1 MTKMVAGS
9 LHDPMPPF
17 FLYLRTIPRSILLL
31 HTALIAVNGLVWLIA
46 WQAFATRPV
55 LLGTAFLAWIFGLRH
70 ALDADHIAAI
80 DNTVRRLMQAGIQ
93 PHRTGLWFSLGH
105 STIVVL
111 ACALIA
117 VSAQQFQT
125 LLENIRFFG
134 GTVGTLTSAVFLLC
148 IAVANLMIL
157 RTLWQQFRNACQQT
171 MSQAALH
178 DALDKSGLL
187 SRLCRPVFERISQPW
202 HLYPLGVLFG
212 LGFDTATEI
221 GLLGI
226 TATQHAGGIPAWEIM
241 IFPALFTTG
250 MTLVD
255 TLDSSLMAGAYGWA
269 FSNPQRKLWYNITM
283 TAISITVA
291 LLIGSVEALGL
302 IGAHLHL
309 RGTIWQDI
317 ASLNDDLADF
327 GFLIVGVFIVIWLL
341 SALAYRLA
349 DLDNCA
355 HRQERSPGN

>member
-1 MTKMVAGS
+1 
-9 LHDPMPPF
+9 MPPF
-17 FLYLRTIPRSILLL
+17 FLHLRTIPTSIILL
-31 HTALIAVNGLVWLIA
+31 HTALIAVNGVVWLIA
-46 WQAFATRPV
+46 WQAFADTPM
-55 LLGTAFLAWIFGLRH
+55 LLGTALLAWIFGLRH
-70 ALDADHIAAI
+70 ALDTDHIAAI

-93 PHRTGLWFSLGH
+93 PHSTGLWFSLGH

-111 ACALIA
+111 ACALIT

-134 GTVGTLTSAVFLLC
+134 GTVGTLTSAIFLLC
-148 IAVANLMIL
+148 IAVANLLIL
-157 RTLWQQFRNACQQT
+157 RTLWRQFRTARRQT
-171 MSQAALH
+171 INQAALH
-178 DALDKSGLL
+178 DTLAKGGLL
-187 SRLCRPVFERISQPW
+187 TRLCHPVFERISQPW

-226 TATQHAGGIPAWEIM
+226 TATQRAGGIPAWEIM
-241 IFPALFTTG
+241 IFPALFTAG
-250 MTLVD
+250 MTLID

-302 IGAHLHL
+302 IGEHLHL
-309 RGTIWQDI
+309 SGTIWEGI
-317 ASLNDDLADF
+317 AFLNDDLADF
-327 GFLIVGVFIVIWLL
+327 GFLIVGVFVVVWLL
-341 SALAYRLA
+341 SAITYRLA
-349 DLDNCA
+349 GLDNSA
-355 HRQERSPGN
+355 HGQEKSPSR